1 MRAPPEA
8 AESPAPATAMICFDD
23 DNNSLNAAMSED
35 GREDIFGSH
44 EGDAVAMRDVR
55 LRMMKSRS
63 TVT

>member
-1 MRAPPEA
+1 
-8 AESPAPATAMICFDD
+8 MICFDD

-55 LRMMKSRS
+55 LRMAKSCS